1 MTTERA
7 TSAPFPSTPV
17 GKQGAIPIA
26 TRVEPPAV
34 ASRVAEDFIVYPH
47 HLVFSVEPKNDSQHA
62 WKTGMPLTARQARVG
77 EAARSM
83 CNFHMFGDTTTA
95 TSIESDYNIRFLGV
109 SYEGTPDY
117 RAAQASPDSNGRF
130 SVSISG
136 KATIFCDTR
145 TLRNAKIGD
154 VIVAYPRP
162 AKFTWQDGSRKFNPP
177 DLGFY
182 SPSGLYSRSTHAGAL
197 VAQQLI
203 CDGPMTPYEYD
214 YAFRTFK
221 DTTVTPEMYPEI
233 RAAIGSFRG
242 HRYVGTPE
250 SKADVANAALSVLIT
265 NADVARRATDFIT
278 NNVGDDKAMRAAMA
292 LACGRKYAFKDSSG
306 ERVGTV
312 PGATADEQRALEELV
327 TNVAGEGFDDDKAIQ
342 VALSKDDMNKLIDDI
357 SKHRRGYPL
366 LGIAAAQ
373 QSSTIAAKLADILD
387 EGRTTSTSG
396 SFHQHAGQIRTAA
409 MMAGRPAKRI
419 RTSGNLATS
428 GHMGGGLAEYVIGTL
443 VELGDWSGRPNEC
456 SILIDPRLGL

>member
-1 MTTERA
+1 MSDRA

-47 HLVFSVEPKNDSQHA
+47 HLIFSVEPKNESHHA

-83 CNFHMFGDTTTA
+83 CNFRMFGDASTA
-95 TSIESDYNIRFLGV
+95 TSIKNDYNIRFLGV

-145 TLRNAKIGD
+145 PLRGAKIGD
-154 VIVAYPRP
+154 VIFAHPEP

-177 DLGFY
+177 RLGY
-182 SPSGLYSRSTHAGAL
+182 ASPGGGHGSMHAGDA
-197 VAQQLI
+197 VAAELI
-203 CDGPMTPYEYD
+203 CDGQLTPFEYT
-214 YAFRTFK
+214 YAFK
-221 DTTVTPEMYPEI
+221 NLGAKPAADQYPEI
-233 RAAIGSFRG
+233 RAAIASYVG
-242 HRYVGTPE
+242 HRWTGIPEVNKQATIDALRVYLKDSIPE
-250 SKADVANAALSVLIT
+250 SDINTFVDSVPD
-265 NADVARRATDFIT
+265 NEM
-278 NNVGDDKAMRAAMA
+278 KAAMA
-292 LACGRKYAFKDSSG
+292 LVCGRMYSFKDSSG
-306 ERVGTV
+306 VAYG
-312 PGATADEQRALEELV
+312 PAHATADEKRALDNLVKQITGEEGDKLV
-327 TNVAGEGFDDDKAIQ
+327 TSMTQADLEAF
-342 VALSKDDMNKLIDDI
+342 MNKVLDSDN
-357 SKHRRGYPL
+357 HRGYPL
-366 LGIAAAQ
+366 LGIAAALA
-373 QSSTIAAKLADILD
+373 SPNIDKKLLIEILD
-387 EGRTTSTSG
+387 AGSHHATAG
-396 SFHQHAGQIRTAA
+396 SFHQHAATIRTAA
-409 MMAGRPAKRI
+409 EMGRPSKRI
-419 RTSGNLATS
+419 RTGAHFGSS
-428 GHMGGGLAEYVIGTL
+428 GHRGYPIGTL